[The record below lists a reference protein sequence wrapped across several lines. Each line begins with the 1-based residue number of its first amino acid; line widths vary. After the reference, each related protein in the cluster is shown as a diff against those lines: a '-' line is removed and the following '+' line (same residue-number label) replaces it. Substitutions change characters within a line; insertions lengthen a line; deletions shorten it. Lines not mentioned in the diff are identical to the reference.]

1 MSECPFIL
9 LLPYY
14 KNDQC
19 RIKVIYMYRMDGFTS
34 LNKFL
39 YEMKINT
46 SPLIYHKRIDSLNVK
61 NDEQGSMGKILN
73 HSLILKRLYN
83 TIC

>member
-9 LLPYY
+9 LLRYY
-14 KNDQC
+14 SNDQY

-39 YEMKINT
+39 YEMKIKTN
-46 SPLIYHKRIDSLNVK
+46 PLFLSL
-61 NDEQGSMGKILN
+61 E
-73 HSLILKRLYN
+73 KRLVDKQDIY
-83 TIC
+83 ISFK